1 MNWIPKNLKELGQ
14 LADKLKAE
22 KHPDFPPHA
31 LVKKRFK
38 DTTANDLTKTIIWDM
53 YHVREGVAYRINN
66 GAVYDVKKR
75 VYRAGVQRKGVPI
88 SSESLTDVSSALKSR
103 LVPTDNR
110 RTKRKLKK
118 KSKQLVACTSSP
130 NHTTITSQ
138 RLRRYDSR
146 FPQIW
151 CVDRIKVCR

>member
-53 YHVREGVAYRINN
+53 YPR
-66 GAVYDVKKR
+66 
-75 VYRAGVQRKGVPI
+75 
-88 SSESLTDVSSALKSR
+88 S
-103 LVPTDNR
+103 
-110 RTKRKLKK
+110 
-118 KSKQLVACTSSP
+118 
-130 NHTTITSQ
+130 
-138 RLRRYDSR
+138 
-146 FPQIW
+146 
-151 CVDRIKVCR
+151 

>member
-75 VYRAGVQRKGVPI
+75 VYRAGVQRKGVPDIIGIIDGRFIGIEVKIGKDLSLIHI
-88 SSESLTDVSSALKSR
+88 SE
-103 LVPTDNR
+103 PTR
-110 RTKRKLKK
+110 
-118 KSKQLVACTSSP
+118 P
-130 NHTTITSQ
+130 
-138 RLRRYDSR
+138 Y
-146 FPQIW
+146 
-151 CVDRIKVCR
+151 